1 MGTSMEVSVI
11 IAYTF
16 GIMFLLLVG
25 YLLIIPLKYLGKF
38 LINIAIGVI
47 GLIVKNFFGGF
58 VGFSVGVNPIT
69 ALIIG
74 FLRIPGIILLVVL
87 KYII

>member
-1 MGTSMEVSVI
+1 MEVSVI

-47 GLIVKNFFGGF
+47 GLILINFFGGF

-74 FLRIPGIILLVVL
+74 FLRIPGIILLIVL